1 MTSSKY
7 LAKWKVIPYLISAS
21 NSSTSLRFSSG
32 NIRVVIPSLLAP
44 IVFSFTPPM
53 ADTFPDNVIYPVMA
67 ISRVDGLLRARET
80 NEQVM
85 ATPADGPSL
94 PISISGKFK

>member
-1 MTSSKY
+1 
-7 LAKWKVIPYLISAS
+7 
-21 NSSTSLRFSSG
+21 
-32 NIRVVIPSLLAP
+32 
-44 IVFSFTPPM
+44 M

-94 PISISGKFK
+94 PISISGKFKWTSLISRKLLLKKVEVMYLA